1 MTVKSNIHDKRVE
14 TLWNTPSRILI
25 LHQIESSPLIMN
37 VGFDSHRNPEV
48 GPGSYNLL
56 GLRLLL
62 SPIFA
67 SLGDG
72 LGGLH

>member
-1 MTVKSNIHDKRVE
+1 MVE

-37 VGFDSHRNPEV
+37 VGLDHPITPYFRVD
-48 GPGSYNLL
+48 PGSYNLL

-72 LGGLH
+72 LVQCSM